1 MPRKDGNV
9 TKSFTYEGKRYYVTG
24 TSETDAEVKKAL
36 KLRDLEEGK
45 VIINKAM
52 TVRQWAEICMETYK
66 KPTQKEIT
74 YQKYQNRMKNCVLDV
89 IGDMPIKNVRTIT
102 CQQVLNR
109 QQGNS
114 EYQIKQTRQM
124 LHFLFKY
131 AVKEKLILENPAED
145 LIEPEGTK
153 QTRRSL
159 TSSERAHFLK
169 VMDMDP
175 RFLVFQLMYYASCR
189 PDEAREVRGRDV
201 QLKNGYPVIHVRGHK
216 TDRHNDKS
224 DRYVP
229 IPMEF
234 YEKVKRTPPFSCV
247 APSSSGNKMDDKAYQ
262 RAWES
267 LCREMNI
274 SMGCKTY
281 RNKLLAPF
289 PLAED
294 LVPYCL
300 RHTFCTD
307 LQKKGVDIRTAQYLM
322 GHSDIKMTANIYTH
336 ADDETILSAAEIL
349 CNVAPVSGGVV
360 PRLQTVEK

>member
-1 MPRKDGNV
+1 MARKENTV
-9 TKSFTYEGKRYYVTG
+9 TRSFTYYGKRYYVTAS
-24 TSETDAEVKKAL
+24 SEVDAEVKKAM

-45 VIINKAM
+45 VTINKSM

-66 KPTQKEIT
+66 QPTQKEIT
-74 YQKYQNRMKNCVLDV
+74 YQKYRNRMENCVLKH
-89 IGDMPIKNVRTIT
+89 IGDMSIKNVRPIT

-124 LHFLFKY
+124 LQFLFKY
-131 AVKEKLILENPAED
+131 AVKEKLILENPADD
-145 LIEPEGTK
+145 LIEPEGTRES
-153 QTRRSL
+153 RRSL
-159 TSSERAHFLK
+159 TPVERNHFLSVIDK
-169 VMDMDP
+169 DS

-189 PDEAREVRGRDV
+189 PDEAREVRGKDV
-201 QLKNGYPVIHVRGHK
+201 QLKDGYPVIHVRGHK

-224 DRYVP
+224 NRYVP
-229 IPMEF
+229 VPVEF
-234 YEKVKRTPPFSCV
+234 YEKIKSTPPFECV
-247 APSSSGNKMDDKAYQ
+247 ATNRAGKKMTPKEFQ
-262 RAWES
+262 IAWNN

-274 SMGCKTY
+274 SMGCQIY
-281 RNKLLAPF
+281 RNQLIPPF
-289 PLAED
+289 PLAAD

-322 GHSDIKMTANIYTH
+322 GHADIKMTANIYTH

-349 CNVAPVSGGVV
+349 CKNTHVVPGVV
-360 PRLQTVEK
+360 PRLQTVGK

>member
-1 MPRKDGNV
+1 MARKENSV
-9 TKSFTYEGKRYYVTG
+9 TRSFTYEGKRYYVTAS
-24 TSETDAEVKKAL
+24 SEVEAEVKKAL

-45 VIINKAM
+45 VLINKTM

-74 YQKYQNRMKNCVLDV
+74 YQKYRNRMKNCVLDA

-153 QTRRSL
+153 GTRRSL

-175 RFLVFQLMYYASCR
+175 RFRVFQLMYYASCR

-201 QLKNGYPVIHVRGHK
+201 QLKDGYPVVHVRGHK

-229 IPMEF
+229 IPMDF
-234 YEKVKRTPPFSCV
+234 YEKIKKTAPFACV
-247 APSSSGNKMDDKAYQ
+247 ATSLSGTKMDDKAFQ

-274 SMGCKTY
+274 SMGCRMY
-281 RNKLLAPF
+281 RNKLIAPL

-349 CNVAPVSGGVV
+349 CNVAPVSEGVV